1 MANMLRYN
9 SNERLRSPHNPR
21 RRFLGG
27 TMNKMNS
34 SVMKR
39 AAMLALIVLALAPVS
54 TFAQRRWHRS
64 RVVIYQ
70 PQSSV
75 IYQTRPRYQSY
86 TYRAYTYGY
95 PQSYYNTYY
104 SNGYGYTEPYYSSP
118 YYSYR
123 YSQPY
128 FANRDTYSWANP
140 TYSYRYSEYQ
150 PRYRRNRVR
159 VGIWLR

>member
-1 MANMLRYN
+1 MRMKDCALLITL
-9 SNERLRSPHNPR
+9 EED
-21 RRFLGG
+21 FLGG
-27 TMNKMNS
+27 PMNKLNS

-39 AAMLALIVLALAPVS
+39 AAMLALIVLALAPAS
-54 TFAQRRWHRS
+54 AFAQRRWHRS

-86 TYRAYTYGY
+86 TYRTYTYGY

-128 FANRDTYSWANP
+128 FANRYTYSWANP
-140 TYSYRYSEYQ
+140 TYSYRDDEYR
-150 PRYRRNRVR
+150 PRYRRSRVR

>member
-39 AAMLALIVLALAPVS
+39 AAMLALIVLALAQVS
-54 TFAQRRWHRS
+54 AFAQRRWHRS

-70 PQSSV
+70 PQPSV
-75 IYQTRPRYQSY
+75 IYQTRPQYQSY
-86 TYRAYTYGY
+86 TYRTYTYGY

-128 FANRDTYSWANP
+128 FANRYTYSWANP
-140 TYSYRYSEYQ
+140 TYSYRDSEYQ

>member
-1 MANMLRYN
+1 MNT
-9 SNERLRSPHNPR
+9 H
-21 RRFLGG
+21 RFS
-27 TMNKMNS
+27 MINRV
-34 SVMKR
+34 VMI
-39 AAMLALIVLALAPVS
+39 ALVLLALAPVS
-54 TFAQRRWHRS
+54 AFAQRRWHRS

-70 PQSSV
+70 PQPSV

-86 TYRAYTYGY
+86 TYRTYTYGY

-128 FANRDTYSWANP
+128 FANRYTYSWANP
-140 TYSYRYSEYQ
+140 TYSYRDSEYSYRDSEYQ

-159 VGIWLR
+159 VGIW

>member
-1 MANMLRYN
+1 MRMKDCALLITL
-9 SNERLRSPHNPR
+9 EED
-21 RRFLGG
+21 FLGG
-27 TMNKMNS
+27 PMNKLNS

-54 TFAQRRWHRS
+54 AFAQRRWHRS

-86 TYRAYTYGY
+86 TYRTSTYGY

-128 FANRDTYSWANP
+128 FANRYTYSWANP
-140 TYSYRYSEYQ
+140 TYSYRDNEYR
-150 PRYRRNRVR
+150 PRYRRSRVR